1 MSNNSMCIILKLTE
15 SLHADF
21 LEVALATILVPVFA
35 VLALHAVL
43 LETIFAFLARHGP
56 LACLELD
63 L

>member
-1 MSNNSMCIILKLTE
+1 MGLFLKLRE

-21 LEVALATILVPVFA
+21 LEVALAAVLVPVFA

-43 LETIFAFLARHGP
+43 LETVFAFLACHGA